1 MLFNS
6 CSEDL
11 SEQFNHQDATPLEIA
26 SVSTSDLSTRSS
38 IDATA
43 FPESDAASIGLFVTR
58 EGGAAYNGQGA
69 GYSNVA
75 YTKAA
80 DATAWSCA
88 SPILLSSTQGKL
100 YGYYPYSA
108 DATDA
113 TAIPVVSSVDGDDYM
128 YLSSPTASINVQT
141 PMPVNITMQHALSR
155 LDITFVKSET
165 VSSAS
170 LSSFTLTGDGVATSG
185 TMNILEGGEITATKA
200 STGFTYSPAN
210 AVALSASNTYKCLL
224 VPATQEAK
232 DLTISCDINDV
243 TFCKTL
249 TSVSLKPAT
258 RTAVTLT
265 LTGTGV
271 EVSNV
276 SVTGWTTNE
285 APGVEAQAITATV
298 APFIDED
305 GNSVEYYTFQ
315 WQENDQIGIFPL
327 DKAQMAFDVKEA
339 NGSTA
344 TLDGGSW
351 GVLRPEYSYASY
363 YPFSEDNYHSK
374 ISELPV
380 AYVGQEM
387 DGNDPFAH
395 VGKYDYLVSAP
406 AKTNDQG
413 AFNLD
418 LKHLGCF
425 ARFILTIP
433 EPGDYR
439 SFTLNC
445 DHVPFI
451 AQATYD
457 LSSATPVLTPT
468 YCYSTFKV
476 GLNNIV
482 TTTANEEVIIYAMIP
497 PVNQEGETL
506 ELTLTNSAGKSYTTT
521 VPGKANM
528 VAGKAYKY
536 QPAEPFAEK
545 KEFTK
550 AKLVVGT
557 DFNQAIKTLAK
568 GSVVYYSGDDNLIQ
582 EIRFDANSSVNT
594 GKVVSASDSPYKI
607 YANYAD
613 GVITISTEADKIS
626 GRDYGHLFN
635 KCKKLTS
642 IDFSGFSTEDATF
655 MKNMFSSCSS
665 LTSLDLSGFNTQ
677 KVTNMSNMFYLCIDL
692 ASLDVS
698 SFNTENVTDMSSM
711 FSAMSALTSLD
722 LSGFNTQKVTTMASM
737 FNASSKLADLDL
749 SGFDTQNVTNMS
761 GMFNNTGF
769 KELDLSGFN
778 TDNVTTMSAMFNS
791 CLRLESVNLSSFNT
805 QKVTNMSSMFYDCRV
820 LKELDLSVL
829 NTENVTTMQS
839 MFSRCDR
846 LETINLSG
854 FNTQNVTDMSSMFYH
869 CTALKEL
876 DLAGLNTENVKS
888 MNAMFESCGSLKK
901 LDLSSFNTEKVTTM
915 ERMFYFCTSL
925 MNLNLSSFDTSNVI
939 KMANMFGWCESMS
952 VLILSEIFPICSN
965 NNSMCSAMGYNG
977 PSGRTIDTIRCTAV
991 TQQQLQQSSVSL
1003 TAWVK
1008 NWDII
1013 E

>member
-1 MLFNS
+1 MAMEYNRIIYMKFLVKCSLLLSSAIATAFAS
-6 CSEDL
+6 CSSEDDL
-11 SEQFNHQDATPLEIA
+11 KVVSGYVPLDIA
-26 SVSTSDLSTRSS
+26 AVSAASNTQTRAA

-43 FPESDAASIGLFVTR
+43 FPVSDAASIGLFVTD
-58 EGGAAYNGQGA
+58 ESGAAYNGQTA

-100 YGYYPYSA
+100 YGYYPHSA

-200 STGFTYSPAN
+200 SAGFTYSPAS

-243 TFCKTL
+243 TFSKTL
-249 TSVSLKPAT
+249 TCVSLKPAT

-285 APGVEAQAITATV
+285 APGVEAQTITATV

-387 DGNDPFAH
+387 DGNNTLAH
-395 VGKYDYLVSAP
+395 VSKYDFVASAP
-406 AKTNDQG
+406 AKTSAEG
-413 AFNLD
+413 TVNLD
-418 LKHLGCF
+418 LKHLGCYTLF
-425 ARFILTIP
+425 MLTLP
-433 EPGDYR
+433 EPGSYKYLAL
-439 SFTLNC
+439 SC
-445 DHVPFI
+445 DDPVFVHE
-451 AQATYD
+451 ASYD
-457 LSSATPVLTPT
+457 LSAATPALTPKKSYNT
-468 YCYSTFKV
+468 YRIDLK
-476 GLNNIV
+476 NV
-482 TTTANEEVIIYAMIP
+482 TATVVNQRVDIP
-497 PVNQEGETL
+497 IMFAPVNLSGKTITL
-506 ELTLTNSAGKSYTTT
+506 SMLKNDGKVFTTT
-521 VPGKANM
+521 VGGKDM
-528 VAGKAYKY
+528 VAGKAYGY
-536 QPAEPFAEK
+536 TPTSAFTEK
-545 KEFTK
+545 EEQII
-550 AKLVVGT
+550 AKMKDGT
-557 DFNQAIKTLAK
+557 DFNQLIKQTAGTKLDYTK
-568 GSVVYYSGDDNLIQ
+568 YLTKDYLVK
-582 EIRFDANSSVNT
+582 
-594 GKVVSASDSPYKI
+594 KVVFDYRSTVSSGTIVSTNDSPYPI

-613 GVITISTEADKIS
+613 GVIIISTEAERIS
-626 GRDYGHLFN
+626 MTSVDYMFYGFN
-635 KCKKLTS
+635 NLQS
-642 IDFSGFSTEDATF
+642 IDLSGIDT
-655 MKNMFSSCSS
+655 KNVTSMYDMFRFCESLTNLDLSGIDTQNVTNMEQMFRGCES

-677 KVTNMSNMFYLCIDL
+677 NVTNMSEMFWACE
-692 ASLDVS
+692 SLK
-698 SFNTENVTDMSSM
+698 
-711 FSAMSALTSLD
+711 SLD
-722 LSGFNTQKVTTMASM
+722 LTSFN
-737 FNASSKLADLDL
+737 
-749 SGFDTQNVTNMS
+749 TQNVTNMS
-761 GMFNNTGF
+761 GMFMYCYALNS
-769 KELDLSGFN
+769 LDLSGFN
-778 TDNVTTMSAMFNS
+778 TQN
-791 CLRLESVNLSSFNT
+791 
-805 QKVTNMSSMFYDCRV
+805 VTNMSEMFHGCES
-820 LKELDLSVL
+820 LTSLD
-829 NTENVTTMQS
+829 
-839 MFSRCDR
+839 
-846 LETINLSG
+846 LSG
-854 FNTQNVTDMSSMFYH
+854 FNTQNVTDMSNMFYTCSYLTSLDLGTSFIVCDKKEKMCFVLARYSH
-869 CTALKEL
+869 SCTLSCTATTKE
-876 DLAGLNTENVKS
+876 A
-888 MNAMFESCGSLKK
+888 
-901 LDLSSFNTEKVTTM
+901 LSTG
-915 ERMFYFCTSL
+915 TSL
-925 MNLNLSSFDTSNVI
+925 DSNYI
-939 KMANMFGWCESMS
+939 TWY
-952 VLILSEIFPICSN
+952 ILP
-965 NNSMCSAMGYNG
+965 
-977 PSGRTIDTIRCTAV
+977 
-991 TQQQLQQSSVSL
+991 
-1003 TAWVK
+1003 
-1008 NWDII
+1008 
-1013 E
+1013 